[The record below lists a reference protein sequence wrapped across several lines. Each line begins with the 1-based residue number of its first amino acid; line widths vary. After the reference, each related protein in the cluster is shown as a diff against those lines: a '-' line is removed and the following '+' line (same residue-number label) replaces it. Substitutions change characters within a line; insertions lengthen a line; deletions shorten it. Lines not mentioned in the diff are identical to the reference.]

1 MAFKDNIKKLQS
13 KIGNLKELA
22 QSEQDTIRGFI
33 NPFLQALGYDISDLS
48 QIRTEYKMK
57 SPDGKTMSADI
68 VILDEKSNPIIV
80 IEAKAH
86 TVNIDSEKIQSNFKK
101 QLQKYFENPYRSFQ
115 IAILTNGIKY
125 YFYTNEKGRFKMDD
139 VPFFIFDLENFTDK
153 DLERL
158 EKFSKE
164 NLNIKS
170 LLEDAFYGKLS
181 KRIEDYLYT
190 NFKNPSK
197 DFVRK
202 IIQLATGRSISKV
215 EDYIDIVHSAIKST
229 INKIIS
235 EKLDLIQEE
244 ETKTDIFTTEEEK
257 EAFYL
262 IKSLLINIFPSE
274 FIQYED
280 TKTYFG
286 IWIKKPDKYR
296 KGKIVNADWI
306 ARLYLNNP
314 ENKFIEFNDSKN
326 KKERTKVNISNIE
339 DIIAHKEKF
348 LQLAN
353 QIKTKHFS

>member
-1 MAFKDNIKKLQS
+1 MAFKDNIKKLQA
-13 KIGNLKELA
+13 KTENLKKLA

-33 NPFLQALGYDISDLS
+33 NPFLQALDYDISDLS

-57 SPDGKTMSADI
+57 TPDGKTMSADI
-68 VILDEKSNPIIV
+68 VILDEKANPIIV

-101 QLQKYFENPYRSFQ
+101 QLQKYFENPYQSFK

-158 EKFSKE
+158 SKFSKE

-181 KRIEDYLYT
+181 KMIEDYLYQ
-190 NFKNPSK
+190 NFKSPSK
-197 DFVRK
+197 DFVQK
-202 IIQLATGRSISKV
+202 IIQLSAGRNISKV
-215 EDYIDIVHSAIKST
+215 EDYIDIVHSAIRNT
-229 INKIIS
+229 INRIVS
-235 EKLDLIQEE
+235 EKLDLSQEE
-244 ETKTDIFTTEEEK
+244 SKSPEIFTTEEEK

-262 IKSLLINIFPSE
+262 IKSFLIDIISSQ
-274 FIQYED
+274 FIKYED
-280 TKTYFG
+280 TKTYLG
-286 IWIKKPDKYR
+286 IWIKKPDRYR
-296 KGKIVNADWI
+296 KGNIVNADWI

-314 ENKFIEFNDSKN
+314 ENMFIEFNDSKN

-339 DIIAHKEKF
+339 EIVNHKKKF
-348 LQLAN
+348 IELAN
-353 QIKTKHFS
+353 QIKEKHFS